1 MNFNLDKL
9 EKVIA
14 GTPLGTAFKAFIAI
28 VVAAS
33 VADFVGAGDI
43 SLSNWQTWVI
53 SGLASTTPII
63 VNWLNPEDSRYG
75 KNSAK

>member
-1 MNFNLDKL
+1 MNFNLEKL
-9 EKVIA
+9 EKAIA
-14 GTPLGTAFKAFIAI
+14 GTPLGTAFKSFIAI
-28 VVAAS
+28 VIAAG

-63 VNWLNPEDSRYG
+63 VNWLNPEDARYG